1 LSGSCP
7 LLIHHAE
14 TVKVGDTWSFHGA
27 EHKAIYAH
35 ENGIEL
41 TLEKVRGCP
50 RIARRCGTNL
60 VVFVVFFF
68 VILWFITN
76 YISIMYIGAFVL
88 GYELFDLENGDKYPI
103 IKLFFMFGQ
112 WCQQKVFTR
121 EPTDNQIIASIETLK
136 KLIELEN
143 QDMLQ

>member
-1 LSGSCP
+1 
-7 LLIHHAE
+7 
-14 TVKVGDTWSFHGA
+14 
-27 EHKAIYAH
+27 
-35 ENGIEL
+35 
-41 TLEKVRGCP
+41 
-50 RIARRCGTNL
+50 
-60 VVFVVFFF
+60 
-68 VILWFITN
+68 
-76 YISIMYIGAFVL
+76 MYIGAFVL